1 MKYLIAR
8 LTQSALTLLAVFSSS
23 LTFAALYFE
32 ENRGQFPQLG
42 DFVAQSQDYTI
53 SVKDSGALIK
63 LYRYDNTESGQQLT
77 EQTSFRFELKNS
89 LPSKSHAGKPAAD
102 GGIRNYIGGE
112 DRSTW
117 ITNVQTVERVSYPA
131 VYPAIELVYYSNQNG
146 LFEYDFVVTPGG
158 NPADI
163 QYNITGSDK
172 TVLNNAGQ
180 LEVWLDDR
188 HMTFEKPVAFQEVD
202 GERQKVEVA
211 YLLKNDTVA
220 FHLGDYDES
229 LTLTIDPVLSYSSY
243 YGGSGGELPAGADV
257 DSFDNIYVF
266 ARSTSPDIGT
276 PGSYSPANQPRRQA
290 ETSAPSCDD
299 CVEGESPSGQVT
311 RTKVTINYEH
321 LSITKFS
328 PTGDSIVYTT
338 YFPAGDSASNSLKA
352 NPGVNSFAVSPSGE
366 AVFGLITTPMGLPTR
381 NSIHDNSNDSTYG
394 YVAKLKSDGT
404 DLVFATYLDLG
415 GGNVFNVRGL
425 DVGPSGETLVT
436 GSVRFGNRLP
446 DIKPITDK
454 SCTDVRAFGD
464 IETMMLRVLPTI
476 SMAMHYCW
484 TAMVTFY
491 YRVVLVALSAVA
503 LR

>member
-1 MKYLIAR
+1 MKHLIAR
-8 LTQSALTLLAVFSSS
+8 LAQSALTLLAVFSSS
-23 LTFAALYFE
+23 LTWAALYFE

-63 LYRYDNTESGQQLT
+63 LYRYDNIESGQQLT

-89 LPSKSHAGKPAAD
+89 LPSKSHAGKPAAA

-202 GERQKVEVA
+202 GERRKVEVA
-211 YLLKNDTVA
+211 YLLENDTVA
-220 FHLGDYDES
+220 FHLGDYDKS

-243 YGGSGGELPAGADV
+243 YGGSGRDVPFGADV
-257 DSFDNIYVF
+257 DSFDNIYVL

-290 ETSAPSCDD
+290 ENSVPSCDD
-299 CVEGESPSGQVT
+299 CVEGESPSGQVM

-338 YFPAGDSASNSLKA
+338 YFPAGDSASGGLKA

-366 AVFGLITTPMGLPTR
+366 AVFGLAVTPMGLPTR
-381 NSIHDNSNDSTYG
+381 NPIHDNSNDSRYG

-404 DLVFATYLDLG
+404 DLVFATYVDLG
-415 GGNVFNVRGL
+415 PGNAFNVRGL

-436 GSVRFGNRLP
+436 GSVALE
-446 DIKPITDK
+446 TDYPTSSLSRTK
-454 SCTDVRAFGD
+454 AALMFENLGTR
-464 IETMMLRVLPTI
+464 ETMMLRVLPTI

-491 YRVVLVALSAVA
+491 YRVVLVALSAAARV
-503 LR
+503 